1 MAAIITFNCL
11 LRQFTSWPVS
21 LVFSFWEIQC
31 VCWRPCH
38 QFVSVAATNLWKA
51 ASDQAVW
58 VTDGLWHDEWPQ
70 PFPHRPP
77 LHGLCIEE
85 SPPLPV
91 HLLAP
96 PGDPMRCL
104 CMADAERWSWL
115 FMGQKSD
122 SPWFVPASLALRFP
136 PQRRQDLLS
145 LHWLREPQHLAS
157 KMNS

>member
-1 MAAIITFNCL
+1 MAAIIIFNCL

-31 VCWRPCH
+31 VCWRLCH

-77 LHGLCIEE
+77 LHGLCVDE

-96 PGDPMRCL
+96 LETRCAACAWQMLSDGPGCL
-104 CMADAERWSWL
+104 WDRNQILLGL
-115 FMGQKSD
+115 FQH
-122 SPWFVPASLALRFP
+122 PWCLDFRHRGDMICCLYTGSESHRI
-136 PQRRQDLLS
+136 
-145 LHWLREPQHLAS
+145 
-157 KMNS
+157 